1 MDLNKKLEQLKP
13 KQLNCNVFDV
23 YSYNGLTMQ
32 DLLCQFFTKINECI
46 TSTNET
52 INLTEW
58 LVNVGLEEE
67 VIKKLMD
74 LIKDG
79 TVEKLINVNLFD
91 SLNNKINNLG
101 SKLEDEVNK
110 LDFKKANIT
119 TVWSMAN
126 MGQDVKEAMTG
137 GSVSVIGENS
147 VLKENIVDAQVV
159 KRKTS
164 FYEKSINLA
173 DREVEI
179 LKKGILTT
187 NGEEYENN
195 DLVISPFIN
204 IDTSKLNFLYLS
216 DIKTPIT
223 DSSVIL
229 IAFYDQNKDYIS
241 YNDVVT
247 NNVIDCPSN
256 AKYIR
261 YQYHINYYT
270 RYINL
275 LIGDEI
281 HYKYIEPF
289 YLKEVKDLSN
299 KVNFIKSYINKK
311 YLLLGD
317 SITALGNNDYGWE
330 YHFRNIVKPDKVVNI
345 AVNGCTWK
353 DYSDTP
359 TYDGNPTPENHL
371 NVIGNQVQK
380 VINQK
385 NGGNPDYSDFDVI
398 IIACGTNDSYDTNSP
413 ETDDS
418 IECEFITDY
427 NTSNYTVKSIDEV
440 NRKTFAGAMRYA
452 YEKLYNLYPNAVF
465 FVTTPLQEVYETYN
479 SIKAKGDLIDY
490 IADRLSI
497 NTINTRRCGI
507 LNTFES
513 PIGDIDYDNPT
524 GSESGRKRDLSD
536 GIHTNASGGKK
547 LGEYIAR
554 DIINYF
560 NF

>member
-1 MDLNKKLEQLKP
+1 MANIQNELNNIKNAVFGKDVRDSIHDAIKTCYDDASINDNANMEVKMARGVYNTLNDRLNKSDEKQKEISSQLEH
-13 KQLNCNVFDV
+13 
-23 YSYNGLTMQ
+23 
-32 DLLCQFFTKINECI
+32 
-46 TSTNET
+46 
-52 INLTEW
+52 
-58 LVNVGLEEE
+58 
-67 VIKKLMD
+67 
-74 LIKDG
+74 
-79 TVEKLINVNLFD
+79 
-91 SLNNKINNLG
+91 
-101 SKLEDEVNK
+101 
-110 LDFKKANIT
+110 KANLN
-119 TVWSMAN
+119 TVFTMAN

-137 GSVSVIGENS
+137 GSVAVTGENS
-147 VLKENIVDAQVV
+147 VQVV

-216 DIKTPIT
+216 DIKTPII

-261 YQYHINYYT
+261 YQYHISYYT

-275 LIGDEI
+275 LIGDKI
-281 HYKYIEPF
+281 HNEYIEPF
-289 YLKEVKDLSN
+289 YLKEVKELSTEIKDLSN
-299 KVNFIKSYINKK
+299 KVDLINPYKSYANKK

-330 YHFRNIVKPDKVVNI
+330 YHFRNIVKPNKVVNI

-359 TYDGNPTPENHL
+359 AYDGNPTPENHL

-385 NGGNPDYSDFDVI
+385 TSGNADYSDFDVI
-398 IIACGTNDSYDTNSP
+398 IIACGTNDSFDSES
-413 ETDDS
+413 ET
-418 IECEFITDY
+418 IETVEGEFITNY
-427 NTSNYTVKSIDEV
+427 NSQNYTVKPIDTV
-440 NRKTFAGAMRYA
+440 NRKTFPGIMRYT

-554 DIINYF
+554 DIIKYF